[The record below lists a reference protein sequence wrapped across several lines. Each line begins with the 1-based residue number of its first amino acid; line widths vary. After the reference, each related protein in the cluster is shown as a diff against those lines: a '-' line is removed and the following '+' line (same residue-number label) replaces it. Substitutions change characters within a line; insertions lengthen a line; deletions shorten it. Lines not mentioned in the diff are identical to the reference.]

1 MKKRIL
7 ILIFALVLVLSA
19 TGCSDFAFE
28 ESGDYIITAEDAL
41 AASGAIL
48 IDARDT
54 EAYQEGH
61 VEGAVCLPMSALTTD
76 EPYSNMLADETQIAE
91 AMGAAGITEND
102 TVFVYDDASNMQSAR
117 IQWSLNMFGNT
128 NVKVISGG
136 YTALEA
142 AGANIVTTTTEMA
155 ATEYNTGDKQ
165 RKLIVSLEYIKML
178 IDEPEENT
186 VIIDTR
192 SAEEYA
198 QGTIPGAI
206 NIEYIWNDY
215 ADGSYKSPRDIRLT
229 YLNKGIYPEMKIIV
243 FCKTSVR
250 AAQTY
255 TALKDAGYQDVRVYD
270 GAWLEFEATEG
281 STIAPSETAPVQG
294 DAS

>member
-1 MKKRIL
+1 
-7 ILIFALVLVLSA
+7 
-19 TGCSDFAFE
+19 
-28 ESGDYIITAEDAL
+28 
-41 AASGAIL
+41 
-48 IDARDT
+48 
-54 EAYQEGH
+54 
-61 VEGAVCLPMSALTTD
+61 
-76 EPYSNMLADETQIAE
+76 
-91 AMGAAGITEND
+91 
-102 TVFVYDDASNMQSAR
+102 
-117 IQWSLNMFGNT
+117 
-128 NVKVISGG
+128 
-136 YTALEA
+136 
-142 AGANIVTTTTEMA
+142 
-155 ATEYNTGDKQ
+155 
-165 RKLIVSLEYIKML
+165 ML

-255 TALKDAGYQDVRVYD
+255 AALKDAGYQDVRVYD

-281 STIAPSETAPVQG
+281 STIAPAETAPVQG